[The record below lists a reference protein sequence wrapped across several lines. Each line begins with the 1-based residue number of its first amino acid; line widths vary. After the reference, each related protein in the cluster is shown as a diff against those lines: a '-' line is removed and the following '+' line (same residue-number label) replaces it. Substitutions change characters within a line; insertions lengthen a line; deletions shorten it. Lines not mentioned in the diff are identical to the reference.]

1 MKKKIIPIPLKNK
14 GNLSLTAAIKRLT
27 GYVWYAKC
35 TRTKHLKKDKQM
47 IKDDRLIFLLFSAQ
61 QKLKIYL
68 NSALAGSGVRVTAA
82 QAGILF
88 LLKQKDGRT
97 MTELSQILGIDN
109 STMTGLTDRLEKA
122 RLLERHANPGDRRA
136 SHIHVTP
143 QGLAEV
149 NGAKAVIRRVNEE
162 IKTGFSA
169 EEIEAFKRVLN
180 GFFDKFQRNGAV
192 KNRPSAP
199 LSKAAADGADEGM
212 AAEEKVG

>member
-1 MKKKIIPIPLKNK
+1 
-14 GNLSLTAAIKRLT
+14 
-27 GYVWYAKC
+27 
-35 TRTKHLKKDKQM
+35 M
-47 IKDDRLIFLLFSAQ
+47 IKDDRLIFLVFSAQ
-61 QKLKIYL
+61 QKLKMYL
-68 NSALAGSGVRVTAA
+68 NSALTASGVRVTVA

-122 RLLERHANPGDRRA
+122 GFLKRHANPGDRRT
-136 SHIHVTP
+136 SHIQITP

-162 IKTGFSA
+162 IKSGFSA

-180 GFFDKFQRNGAV
+180 GLFDKFQRNGAV
-192 KNRPSAP
+192 KNQPSTP
-199 LSKAAADGADEGM
+199 ISPSAADGNDDGM
-212 AAEEKVG
+212 AAGEKAG

>member
-1 MKKKIIPIPLKNK
+1 
-14 GNLSLTAAIKRLT
+14 
-27 GYVWYAKC
+27 
-35 TRTKHLKKDKQM
+35 M
-47 IKDDRLIFLLFSAQ
+47 IKDDRLIFLIFSAQ
-61 QKLKIYL
+61 QKLKMYL
-68 NSALAGSGVRVTAA
+68 NSALIATGVRVTAA

-88 LLKQKDGRT
+88 LLKYKDGRT

-122 RLLERHANPGDRRA
+122 GFLKRHANPGDRRA
-136 SHIHVTP
+136 SHIHLTP

-162 IKTGFSA
+162 IKSGFSA

-192 KNRPSAP
+192 KNQPSLP
-199 LSKAAADGADEGM
+199 LSPDSADGIDDGM
-212 AAEEKVG
+212 ATGEKAG